1 MSEERVLVARHTG
14 FNQVV
19 VTENR
24 FGVRTLRFGHEGVCQ
39 SMVKVGDPEHLEL
52 PYTMVLPL
60 CLGFVETPR
69 RALIVGLGGGAVPMF
84 LHRHLPDLAVEVVE
98 LDPGVLEVA
107 CEFFGFAEDSR
118 MRVWIE
124 DGRDFIEGCAGG
136 YDLVILDGFDSES
149 IPGHL
154 RTLEFLEAV
163 KRVLVPGGIAVA
175 NVWGRS
181 FNTLYADMLRTYS
194 AAFGTVYVLDVE
206 GPGTKIFIGCP
217 QHRSVSRAQLVVRAA
232 EISERYGF
240 QHALADALAGF
251 RPAGEE
257 RVGQGCV
264 LRDP

>member
-1 MSEERVLVARHTG
+1 MSDERVLAALHTG
-14 FNQVV
+14 FNQIV

-39 SMVKVGDPEHLEL
+39 SMVKVGDPGHLEL
-52 PYTMVLPL
+52 PYTAVLPL
-60 CLGFVETPR
+60 CLGFVGVPR
-69 RALIVGLGGGAVPMF
+69 RALIVGLGGGALPMF

-136 YDLVILDGFDSES
+136 YDLVILDGFDAES
-149 IPGHL
+149 IPVHL

-163 KRVLVPGGIAVA
+163 KRVLAPGGIAVA

-181 FNTLYADMLRTYS
+181 FNTLYSDMLRTYA
-194 AAFGTVYVLDVE
+194 AAFEEVYVLDVE

-217 QHRSVSRAQLVVRAA
+217 KTRGVSRAQLVDRAA
-232 EISERYGF
+232 EVSQRYGF
-240 QHALADALAGF
+240 RHALAGALAGF
-251 RPAGEE
+251 RTAREE
-257 RVGQGCV
+257 RVGPGIV